1 METNEGWT
9 ALHGT
14 AEAGHL
20 DVTKHLISQGAK
32 VNVGDN
38 EGCDCITHCCN
49 QKGHI
54 DVTEYSDQS
63 RS

>member
-1 METNEGWT
+1 MGDNVGAT
-9 ALHGT
+9 ALHI
-14 AEAGHL
+14 AA
-20 DVTKHLISQGAK
+20 
-32 VNVGDN
+32 
-38 EGCDCITHCCN
+38 